1 MARFCD
7 MDASIKLGDLSD
19 ESKGIPKGELIRDY
33 TPVAGVEWRFGKPNY
48 ARVNQAYFQYRTKK
62 HKADSLEAV
71 VQKIVKNW
79 EVESHHIAD
88 PGQWNT
94 MDVAVFKG
102 SVNGGE
108 CANAQALADVGPYN
122 FLLGKCPGYDG
133 TKQTFESANKI
144 FSEAFTEGFAFE
156 VLEVFSPPPSVAF
169 KWRHFGKFAGQYT
182 DDKGVAHVGDNKL
195 VELFGL
201 CIAKVNAS
209 LVIEELQVFYE
220 PKDMIAPLVKRKA
233 GAKRGGLCGGICRA
247 KADDEEKLMDEV
259 QQV

>member
-1 MARFCD
+1 
-7 MDASIKLGDLSD
+7 
-19 ESKGIPKGELIRDY
+19 
-33 TPVAGVEWRFGKPNY
+33 V
-48 ARVNQAYFQYRTKK
+48 TK
-62 HKADSLEAV
+62 V
-71 VQKIVKNW
+71 VKNW

-88 PGQWNT
+88 PAQWNT
-94 MDVAVFKG
+94 MDVSKFKG

-108 CANAQALADVGPYN
+108 AANAQALADVGPYN

-169 KWRHFGKFAGQYT
+169 KWRHFGNFNGQYV
-182 DDKGVAHVGDNKL
+182 DDKGMVHKGDKKL
-195 VELFGL
+195 MELFGL

-220 PKDMIAPLVKRKA
+220 PKDMIAPLMKKP
-233 GAKRGGLCGGICRA
+233 GKGGFCSFCRA
-247 KADDEEKLMDEV
+247 AGDDEEKMMDEV
-259 QQV
+259 QQQV